1 MKRLFKVMSASLIA
15 LLAILTLGS
24 CDVKQQFKQEILKE
38 DSLMVTKMMAGV
50 DNPVFYGAEDAIT
63 YQRSEN
69 QWRKQDSAFFA
80 IPEKVMPNIIAVL
93 QKNRDP
99 LTKMSIATEF
109 ENNKRIYLNLPDKPD
124 MYEAMTPPDIPNT
137 KTVDTII
144 DGKRVQIT
152 ESKSP
157 DIHIK
162 VTNTEDQL

>member
-1 MKRLFKVMSASLIA
+1 MKRLFTVMSTFLIA

-24 CDVKQQFKQEILKE
+24 CDAKQNFKKEILQE

-50 DNPVFYGAEDAIT
+50 DNPTFYGAEDAIT

-80 IPEKVMPNIIAVL
+80 IPEKVMPNVIAVL
-93 QKNRDP
+93 QKNHDP
-99 LTKMSIATEF
+99 LTKTSIAVEF

-144 DGKRVQIT
+144 DGKRVQVI
-152 ESKSP
+152 ESASP
-157 DIHIK
+157 DINVK
-162 VTNTEDQL
+162 VTKTED

>member
-24 CDVKQQFKQEILKE
+24 CDAKQKFKQEILQE
-38 DSLMVTKMMAGV
+38 DSLMVTKMMADI
-50 DNPVFYGAEDAIT
+50 DNPSFLSVDDAIA
-63 YQRSEN
+63 YQRSES

-80 IPEKVMPNIIAVL
+80 IPEKVMPNVIAVL
-93 QKNRDP
+93 QKNHDP
-99 LTKMSIATEF
+99 VTKTSISNEF

-124 MYEAMTPPDIPNT
+124 MYEAITPPDIPNT

-144 DGKRVQIT
+144 GGKHVQVT
-152 ESKSP
+152 ESASP

-162 VTNTEDQL
+162 VTNTED